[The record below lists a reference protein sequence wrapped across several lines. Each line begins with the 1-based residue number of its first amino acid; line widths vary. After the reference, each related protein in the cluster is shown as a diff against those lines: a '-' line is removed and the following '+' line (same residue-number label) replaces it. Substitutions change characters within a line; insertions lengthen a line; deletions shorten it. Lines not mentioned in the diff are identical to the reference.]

1 MRRIDAI
8 VLIERTS
15 NLYINDIERV
25 EKAGLTGIFSMFHEV
40 ILMHELAHAIAGD
53 TFKFRI
59 GNEVN
64 DTFNEQC
71 ETLLSEKDGEKHFIN
86 FAIGM
91 NPEMAEEIPQAMKM
105 AAVVDLANLNLSMVQ
120 KMIHVGNQGVDMRD
134 LFADDYVYNCIRE
147 LCGFE
152 VIGPYR
158 KFLGDASVTPEEFLE
173 DLIIIDEIL
182 SKG

>member
-15 NLYINDIERV
+15 SRYINDIERV
-25 EKAGLTGIFSMFHEV
+25 EKLGLSGLFSMFQEV
-40 ILMHELAHAIAGD
+40 VLIHELAHAIAGD
-53 TFKFRI
+53 TFKFRV
-59 GNEVN
+59 GNKIT
-64 DTFNEQC
+64 DTFDQQC

-91 NPEMAEEIPQAMKM
+91 NPEMAEEIPPAMKM

-120 KMIHVGNQGVDMRD
+120 KMIKVGEEGVDMRD
-134 LFADDYVYNCIRE
+134 LFEDDYIYHCMRD

-152 VIGPYR
+152 VVGPYQ
-158 KFLGDASVTPEEFLE
+158 KFLGDPYVTSEDFLQ
-173 DLIIIDEIL
+173 DLLIINEVL
-182 SKG
+182 SEG